1 MIHFIIG
8 FVIGF
13 YIAIM
18 FGLMKIANMD
28 ADIDPM
34 FNTPEVTRKRYLVAL
49 LWPLFYIAA
58 KMGKYHG

>member
-1 MIHFIIG
+1 MTTFAIG

-13 YIAIM
+13 YIALIIG
-18 FGLMKIANMD
+18 FIKIAQMD
-28 ADIDPM
+28 AEIDPM

-58 KMGKYHG
+58 KLGKYHG